1 MTEPRTILIT
11 GGSGGIGS
19 ALARRCA
26 AVGARPV
33 IGYCS
38 REDLALRVQ
47 QQCGCGETLHLDLRQ
62 KDFGCDGRL
71 PRVDAVVHN
80 AALFLPANASVKSS
94 ARSETRLAAIVAS
107 NFLSISKFTLSSN
120 CQRGAGVL
128 FSAKQ

>member
-1 MTEPRTILIT
+1 MPGSCVSTARSTPADLCWQRVECKGMSEPRTILIT

-26 AVGARPV
+26 AAGARPV

-38 REDLALRVQ
+38 RPDLALRVQ

-62 KDFGCDGRL
+62 NDFGCGGRL

-80 AALFLPANASVKSS
+80 AALFLPG
-94 ARSETRLAAIVAS
+94 RSLLETSEEELRSL
-107 NFLSISKFTLSSN
+107 
-120 CQRGAGVL
+120 
-128 FSAKQ
+128 